1 MKAHIDA
8 KTISSVVEAKDVTS
22 TVLLAVNQQ
31 GRRNRSGKSGICW
44 TTFGI
49 PQKLK
54 LKSLRV
60 NGQYLEPLYHEICV
74 YKELCIYGF
83 LFASHKF

>member
-1 MKAHIDA
+1 MEAHIDA

-22 TVLLAVNQQ
+22 TDLLAVNQQ

-49 PQKLK
+49 PQNIEIKVIAGPWAV
-54 LKSLRV
+54 S
-60 NGQYLEPLYHEICV
+60 GAPLP
-74 YKELCIYGF
+74 
-83 LFASHKF
+83 